1 MSRPVVKGIC
11 EAMAD
16 DALPDDEVEVVSTEQ
31 PDLLER
37 AVRQLRSDTKSILEF
52 HYMHGYNLRDAFMAA
67 GAENRY
73 NNKDAY
79 AIKKGVLAGAYISHL
94 MDRQAVIAE
103 FGKDDI
109 KAIRLMKLRDKAERE
124 GDTAA
129 AIRAH
134 DMILKLVGAFPG
146 KGPVGGGER
155 PQVDKGKREEIL
167 ARLAEIQKGVTGE
180 SPDIPE
186 EGGVSLDAELVE
198 LATSNQLRR
207 SEEEGSDATEEAI

>member
-1 MSRPVVKGIC
+1 
-11 EAMAD
+11 
-16 DALPDDEVEVVSTEQ
+16 
-31 PDLLER
+31 
-37 AVRQLRSDTKSILEF
+37 
-52 HYMHGYNLRDAFMAA
+52 MAA

-134 DMILKLVGAFPG
+134 HMILKLV
-146 KGPVGGGER
+146 GGER

-207 SEEEGSDATEEAI
+207 SEEESSDATEEAI